1 MGLMMANITVRN
13 IPEELL
19 NKLRTLSTLERRSLN
34 NEILVILEK
43 GIARES
49 KSNSHRVTS
58 PPKDAQLKVWENLCG
73 RWKDKRETDEI
84 IKEVIGSRS
93 MGREVDL

>member
-1 MGLMMANITVRN
+1 MANITVRN

-43 GIARES
+43 GLARES
-49 KSNSHRVTS
+49 PGNSYRIAP
-58 PPKDAQLKVWENLCG
+58 PPKDSQLKIWENLCG

-84 IKEVIGSRS
+84 VKDVIDSRS

>member
-1 MGLMMANITVRN
+1 MPNITVRN

-19 NKLRTLSTLERRSLN
+19 NKIRTLSTMERRSLN

-49 KSNSHRVTS
+49 YRNSRKTAS
-58 PPKDAQLKVWENLCG
+58 RPKDAQLKVWENLCG
-73 RWKDKRETDEI
+73 RWKDKRQTDEI
-84 IKEVIGSRS
+84 IRNVIGSRS

>member
-1 MGLMMANITVRN
+1 MANITVRN

-34 NEILVILEK
+34 NEILVILER

-49 KSNSHRVTS
+49 NRNSRMTAS
-58 PPKDAQLKVWENLCG
+58 QPKDAQLKVWENLCG
-73 RWKDKRETDEI
+73 RWKDKRQTDEI
-84 IKEVIGSRS
+84 IKDVIGSRS
-93 MGREVDL
+93 MGRQVDL

>member
-1 MGLMMANITVRN
+1 MMANITVRN

-19 NKLRTLSTLERRSLN
+19 NKLRTLSTLEKRSLN
-34 NEILVILEK
+34 NEILAILEK

-49 KSNSHRVTS
+49 NRNSWMTAS
-58 PPKDAQLKVWENLCG
+58 QPKDTQLKVWENLCG
-73 RWKDKRETDEI
+73 RWKDKRQTDEI
-84 IKEVIGSRS
+84 IRNVIGSRS

>member
-1 MGLMMANITVRN
+1 MMANITVRN

-49 KSNSHRVTS
+49 NRNSRMTAS
-58 PPKDAQLKVWENLCG
+58 KPKDTQIKVWENLCG
-73 RWKDKRETDEI
+73 RWKDKKQTDEVI
-84 IKEVIGSRS
+84 RNVIGSRS